1 MDLLRLIGVKLK
13 ELDMKRLLA
22 YLLTFLIIL
31 PQAVFAAEDIDS
43 VLDSSIRYML
53 SSVPEPTVS
62 SIGGEWMII
71 GAARSGYEI
80 PEEYYQKYYD
90 NLKAYLDKNHGVLH
104 ERKYTEYSRVIL
116 ALTAIGKNPSDA
128 GGYNLLL
135 PLGDYEKTVF
145 QGLNGAVWAL
155 IALDCGNYDIPQ
167 NDGAAVKASRA
178 MYTEQILSLQKG
190 DGGWG
195 LSAASDSDADITAMA
210 VCSLAKYRAQP
221 RVQTAVD
228 AAVEFLSARQNENGG
243 YLSGNTEN
251 AETAAQVITALCAL
265 KIPVDDKRFVKNGK
279 TLYDNLME
287 FYTGNG
293 FSHER
298 NGAVNQMAT
307 EQGVYALAALK
318 RFEQGNTPLWDMT
331 DVVKKDSQN
340 NNNNTEDRAVLPENS
355 LKTFDDIADIKERKQ
370 IEALAER
377 KIINGR
383 TETEFEPYAT
393 MTRAEFTAVITRSL
407 DLTPSGSNNFDDVKG
422 DDWFYGYV
430 SAACDNK
437 IVTGVSLTEFNPYG
451 VITKE
456 EAAVMIARS
465 AKLCGMNTEYAQ
477 TRDILSEFTDYTTVS
492 GWAES
497 AMAFCY
503 DNQIISNEET
513 EINPWKNVTRAEI
526 AVMLYNVLRCT
537 GRL

>member
-1 MDLLRLIGVKLK
+1 M
-13 ELDMKRLLA
+13 
-22 YLLTFLIIL
+22 
-31 PQAVFAAEDIDS
+31 
-43 VLDSSIRYML
+43 
-53 SSVPEPTVS
+53 
-62 SIGGEWMII
+62 
-71 GAARSGYEI
+71 
-80 PEEYYQKYYD
+80 
-90 NLKAYLDKNHGVLH
+90 
-104 ERKYTEYSRVIL
+104 
-116 ALTAIGKNPSDA
+116 
-128 GGYNLLL
+128 
-135 PLGDYEKTVF
+135 
-145 QGLNGAVWAL
+145 
-155 IALDCGNYDIPQ
+155 
-167 NDGAAVKASRA
+167 
-178 MYTEQILSLQKG
+178 
-190 DGGWG
+190 
-195 LSAASDSDADITAMA
+195 
-210 VCSLAKYRAQP
+210 
-221 RVQTAVD
+221 
-228 AAVEFLSARQNENGG
+228 
-243 YLSGNTEN
+243 
-251 AETAAQVITALCAL
+251 
-265 KIPVDDKRFVKNGK
+265 
-279 TLYDNLME
+279 
-287 FYTGNG
+287 
-293 FSHER
+293 
-298 NGAVNQMAT
+298 
-307 EQGVYALAALK
+307 
-318 RFEQGNTPLWDMT
+318 
-331 DVVKKDSQN
+331 KKDSQN